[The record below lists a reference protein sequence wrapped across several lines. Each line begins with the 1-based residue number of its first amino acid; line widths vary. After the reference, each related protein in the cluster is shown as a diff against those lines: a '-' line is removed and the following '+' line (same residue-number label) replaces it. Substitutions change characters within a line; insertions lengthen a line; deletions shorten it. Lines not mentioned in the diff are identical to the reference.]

1 MRSHS
6 LLAVGLLVTA
16 TPFAVGTARR
26 LAQCRPHNGLAST
39 RVACTVLEED
49 GDRALL
55 IDLASGRSTP
65 LLPTVSAINDL
76 QWAPDGSRMA
86 VLLSIGD
93 EPNRIAIFSGDGRS
107 LLAHTEPAVTD
118 HSPRWSPDGTRL
130 AFISR
135 RFGPQALCVMTA
147 NGQDQRPLT
156 RRARGCDSPAWSP
169 DGTRLAFSAALG
181 DSVEVWVVN
190 AAGGG
195 ERPLTRTP
203 GMDAYPAWSPDGKRI
218 AFAGAAPRGR
228 AIYTIATDGS
238 GRRRLATGLGG
249 MPAPAWSPDGSRL
262 AFYGGTAPDR
272 EVWVVHANGAGR
284 KRLPTGTVTP
294 MGIAAPWWLPDG
306 RYLLFAGRE
315 VTGPTALYTLD
326 TETGHLTRV
335 TAPLTISTNPCLLPA
350 PPNIPT
356 PSGARLGTSLTIPPN
371 QLPQATGTLPR
382 DLQRRRDAT
391 LLPARGRTPHPGC
404 HPVALVSRAATPAAG
419 TWHKPSDLHHRRER
433 QRRQRPA
440 ARYRDRPTKAALPLP
455 LRPARSAAIPRRIPL
470 RRGAVDR

>member
-118 HSPRWSPDGTRL
+118 HSPR
-130 AFISR
+130 
-135 RFGPQALCVMTA
+135 
-147 NGQDQRPLT
+147 
-156 RRARGCDSPAWSP
+156 WSP